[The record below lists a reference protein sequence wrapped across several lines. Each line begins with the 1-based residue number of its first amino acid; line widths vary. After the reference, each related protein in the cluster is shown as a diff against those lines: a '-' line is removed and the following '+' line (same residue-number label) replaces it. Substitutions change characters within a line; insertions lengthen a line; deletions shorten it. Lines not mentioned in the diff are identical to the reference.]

1 MVRVMVFRIHHLH
14 DVVCAL
20 HGQSNNLV
28 AVENSIYPTAHS
40 RSMGPF
46 GYLFEQASLTK
57 VSLSGEQ
64 TSSMFLPF
72 VRT

>member
-1 MVRVMVFRIHHLH
+1 MHHLH

-20 HGQSNNLV
+20 HRQSSNLV
-28 AVENSIYPTAHS
+28 AVENSTYPTAHS

-46 GYLFEQASLTK
+46 GYLFEQASFTK

-64 TSSMFLPF
+64 TNSIFFTVSQDMMD
-72 VRT
+72 